1 MQAITNVHAQVTR
14 QYWLSLLIRGI
25 IAVLFGLAAILWPG
39 LTVLLLVALFGV
51 YAFIDGVVDVVAA
64 FRESK
69 TVPHWWLLLLEGLV
83 GIIIGIVAFFWPS
96 ITALILLYLVAVWAI
111 VTGIFEIGAVFSKD
125 NRPLGM
131 EWTLGAAG
139 VISILLGIFLFLNP
153 RGGLL
158 GLVWAVGIY
167 AIIFG
172 ILLLIR
178 AFQFRPTDDGYNARE
193 RDRDRTGPRDR
204 TPPMQEGSL

>member
-1 MQAITNVHAQVTR
+1 MQAITNMHTQVTR

-25 IAVLFGLAAILWPG
+25 VAVLFGLAAILWPG
-39 LTVLLLVALFGV
+39 LTVLLLVALFGI
-51 YAFIDGVVDVVAA
+51 YAFIDGIVDVVAA

-69 TVPHWWLLLLEGLV
+69 TVPNWWLLLLEGLV
-83 GIIIGIVAFFWPS
+83 GIVIGIIAFFWPA
-96 ITALILLYLVAVWAI
+96 ITALILLYLIAIWAI
-111 VTGIFEIGAVFSKD
+111 VTGIFEIGAVFSKEH
-125 NRPLGM
+125 RPLGS

-139 VISILLGIFLFLNP
+139 VISIILGIILVLEP

-158 GLVWAVGIY
+158 ALVWTVGIY

-178 AFQFRPTDDGYNARE
+178 AFQFRPSESGYNTRE
-193 RDRDRTGPRDR
+193 RTGSRDR

>member
-1 MQAITNVHAQVTR
+1 MQAVTNVHAQVTR

-39 LTVLLLVALFGV
+39 LTVLFLVALFGV

-69 TVPHWWLLLLEGLV
+69 TVQYWWLLLLEGLV
-83 GIIIGIVAFFWPS
+83 GIVIGIVTFFWPA
-96 ITALILLYLVAVWAI
+96 ITALILLYLIAIWAI

-125 NRPLGM
+125 NRSLSS

-139 VISILLGIFLFLNP
+139 VISIILGIILVLEP
-153 RGGLL
+153 RGGILA
-158 GLVWAVGIY
+158 LVWTVGIY

-178 AFQFRPTDDGYNARE
+178 AFQFRPSDDRYNTRE
-193 RDRDRTGPRDR
+193 RTGSRDR